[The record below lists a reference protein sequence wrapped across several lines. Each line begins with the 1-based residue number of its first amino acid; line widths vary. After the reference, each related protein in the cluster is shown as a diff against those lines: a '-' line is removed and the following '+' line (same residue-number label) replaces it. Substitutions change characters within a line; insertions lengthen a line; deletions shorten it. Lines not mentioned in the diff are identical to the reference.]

1 MNNRIEH
8 IDSIRALAVLLMVTV
23 HAAATW
29 GPPPSTQPSFL
40 VYLVSGMGGLAAP
53 LFVTVFGWGC
63 TRTQLSQSQR
73 IKRGVFFIAAQ
84 TGVNLS
90 APHLFDPFSPGVL
103 TLFGLL
109 ILLQPLWLVPATKK
123 PNRSHLPFLT
133 ILGFSLFLTI
143 FLSQW
148 QGSIEW
154 SARNETPSASQ
165 WIHHALLT
173 GTYPVLPWVV
183 FASLGAWIGC
193 QEGKQITFPQNNTT
207 FALVLLG
214 LVSCAL
220 SFTYAWSTD
229 QQWALPTGKA
239 LLTFFPANAMF
250 LIAALTGVCLLWLS
264 LQNIRLNGLAPLGQ
278 RSLSVYLTHFIPIG
292 LLYHIDEVNAFTFI
306 HSMGV
311 VVIYTLVWIPIAHA
325 WGRLAPRMDAEHA
338 LRWLTK

>member
-1 MNNRIEH
+1 M
-8 IDSIRALAVLLMVTV
+8 
-23 HAAATW
+23 
-29 GPPPSTQPSFL
+29 PPLHGGRPRPPNSSFL

-63 TRTQLSQSQR
+63 VRTHLSQSQR

-154 SARNETPSASQ
+154 SARNETSSASQ

-193 QEGKQITFPQNNTT
+193 QEGKQITFPQNNTNLGFGSARPCELRIIIHIRMVNRST
-207 FALVLLG
+207 VGIANGQGASDVLPCKCDVLDRRTDGRLLALV
-214 LVSCAL
+214 
-220 SFTYAWSTD
+220 
-229 QQWALPTGKA
+229 
-239 LLTFFPANAMF
+239 
-250 LIAALTGVCLLWLS
+250 
-264 LQNIRLNGLAPLGQ
+264 
-278 RSLSVYLTHFIPIG
+278 
-292 LLYHIDEVNAFTFI
+292 
-306 HSMGV
+306 
-311 VVIYTLVWIPIAHA
+311 
-325 WGRLAPRMDAEHA
+325 EH
-338 LRWLTK
+338 TEHPS